1 MKASRP
7 RQAHAVSLLCYSSL
21 LICFSNKCDK
31 LDDVVQLDRGGVQNS
46 KDLRYALLSN
56 LEIDSVNASEFE
68 SFTGLHTLDLSG
80 NYLPMVQFKK
90 KVLHRSLLG

>member
-1 MKASRP
+1 M
-7 RQAHAVSLLCYSSL
+7 LLFPFDL
-21 LICFSNKCDK
+21 FSNKCDK

-56 LEIDSVNASEFE
+56 LEIDSVDASEFE

-90 KVLHRSLLG
+90 KVLHQSLLG

>member
-1 MKASRP
+1 M
-7 RQAHAVSLLCYSSL
+7 LLFPFNL
-21 LICFSNKCDK
+21 FSNKCGK

-56 LEIDSVNASEFE
+56 LEIDSVDASEFE

-80 NYLPMVQFKK
+80 NYLPMVRFRK
-90 KVLHRSLLG
+90 KVLHQSHFG